1 MATKIYTD
9 KSVLDASKE
18 RISLVFDNF
27 KKIYISFSG
36 GKDSSVMSHLVL
48 SEAKKR
54 NIKVGFLIIDLEAQY
69 NDTVIHIEQ
78 MIEEYKDYI
87 ELHWVCAEL
96 LLRNA
101 VSNYEPRWVSWDET
115 KKDVWVRSKPKL
127 ASNLEQYD
135 FYQPKMEFEEFM
147 VIFGEWYSKGENTA
161 AFIGI
166 RADES
171 LHRYRAI
178 VSRKDGLMYNNWKW
192 TTKVSSKLFNIY
204 PIYDWKTED
213 IWVFHGKYKNCIH
226 NKIYDKMMMA
236 GVKISQQ
243 RLCQPYGDDQRRGLW
258 LYHILEPETWYK
270 LVSRVNGV
278 NSGALYIQE
287 NGNMTGYNKIYKPEG
302 HTWESFCNLLLS
314 TMPKKTSNNYRERF
328 IKFIKGWQDRG
339 YLKIPDEAPED
350 LESKCWVPSWRR
362 MCKVILRNDY
372 WCKGL
377 GQTQPLSDAYQKF
390 KEIKKKRELNKK
402 YDLEAAL

>member
-1 MATKIYTD
+1 MATKVYQNKT
-9 KSVLDASKE
+9 VLEASRE
-18 RISLVFDNF
+18 RISKVFDNF
-27 KKIYISFSG
+27 DRIYISFSG

-48 SEAKKR
+48 AEAKKR
-54 NIKVGFLIIDLEAQY
+54 NRKVGFLIIDLEAQY
-69 NDTVIHIEQ
+69 NDTITHIEH
-78 MIEEYKDYI
+78 MIEMYKDYI
-87 ELHWVCAEL
+87 DLHWFCGEL

-101 VSNYEPRWVSWDET
+101 VSNYEPRWICWDEE
-115 KKDVWVRSKPKL
+115 KKDFWVRQKPKL
-127 ASNLEQYD
+127 ASDLSQYD
-135 FYQPKMEFEEFM
+135 FYVPKMEFEELM
-147 VIFGEWYSKGENTA
+147 VIFGEWYSQGKNTA

-178 VSRKDGLMYNNWKW
+178 VSRKDGLMFNDYKW
-192 TTKVSSKLFNIY
+192 TTKVSSKLYNIY
-204 PIYDWKTED
+204 PIYDWRTED
-213 IWVFHGKYKNCIH
+213 IWVFHGKYPELPH
-226 NKIYDKMMMA
+226 NKVYDKMSMA

-243 RLCQPYGDDQRRGLW
+243 RLCQPYGDDQRKGLW

-287 NGNMTGYNKIYKPEG
+287 NGNMTGYNKITKPEG
-302 HTWESFCNLLLS
+302 HTWESFCNLLLQ
-314 TMPKKTSNNYRERF
+314 TMPKKTQLHYRERF

-362 MCKVILRNDY
+362 MCKVLLRNDY

-377 GQTQPLSDAYQKF
+377 GQTQPKSDAYDKF
-390 KEIKKKRELNKK
+390 KQIKLKRK
-402 YDLEAAL
+402 LESQL